1 MQHKKSEQL
10 IIVHNSN
17 STRANQADEKIFTPL
32 EKAGIPFD
40 IYETISADTEEN
52 IAHMQAYIPAGARVI
67 DGAGDGTG
75 MQLMNAAVRGNK
87 NWTLGYMPLGNFND
101 HANVHVDRGQTIL
114 DLADESAP
122 YIERRPLTIE
132 VDGEYWRH
140 APAYMTIGWTAIA
153 ASQFGDTESR
163 QSMKN
168 APGVMKLGKSLLQL
182 AGNYYQNRKTFLPAF
197 EVNGVRQ
204 TDKTDILVANNPRV
218 GHIVRFSDT
227 FYDKTY
233 FGLNTDIDVSG
244 VLKNIPFGLKAISGH
259 TPHER
264 AESMHLVFDEVAH
277 LPVQTEGEFQWLDAK
292 EIFVY
297 KRPED
302 VVRVLHPKGLQRR

>member
-17 STRANQADEKIFTPL
+17 STRANRADEKVFVPL
-32 EKAGIPFD
+32 EKAGIPFE
-40 IYETISADTEEN
+40 IYETTSADTEEN
-52 IAHMQAYIPAGARVI
+52 IAHMQTYIPAGARVI
-67 DGAGDGTG
+67 DAAGDGTG
-75 MQLMNAAVRGNK
+75 MQLMNAALRSDK

-101 HANVHVDRGQTIL
+101 HASSHINRDQTIL
-114 DLADESAP
+114 DLADEAAP
-122 YIERRPLTIE
+122 YVERRPLTIE
-132 VDGEYWRH
+132 VNGEYWRH

-182 AGNYYQNRKTFLPAF
+182 TGNYFQNGDTFLPDF
-197 EVNGVRQ
+197 EVNGVRR
-204 TDKTDILVANNPRV
+204 TEKTDILVANNPRV
-218 GHIVRFSDT
+218 GSIVRFSDT
-227 FYDKTY
+227 FYDKSY
-233 FGLNTDIDVSG
+233 FGLNVDIDVSG
-244 VLKNIPFGLKAISGH
+244 ILKNIPFGLKSISGH

-264 AESMHLVFDEVAH
+264 AEQMRLIFDEVAH
-277 LPVQTEGEFQWLDAK
+277 IPVQTEGEFQWLDAK

-297 KRPED
+297 KHSGD
-302 VVRVLHPKGLQRR
+302 VVRVLHPKK